1 MKFKKNIP
9 NLIRS
14 KLISFINTEILE
26 KFKKKQQIRLNS
38 KKIIDIY
45 NNYNK
50 NCEIYLQNKII
61 RSNLKVYDYSNR
73 KLKRNSLIFFP
84 LEDLNDIEK
93 EKDLKYLHL
102 IQNKKVL
109 FSQKKLKTVN
119 LKKSNTLEST
129 DKVSFNKMQDSL
141 KENLLKLRKISNDII
156 NTKIIL
162 EKFKQN
168 NSINDNNNNNENND
182 KDNNNNDNSEK
193 NKTLRKSKR
202 KKMKNLTFNLEKDFK
217 INLNICKKLGNNE
230 LFENENYNSFAYRN
244 NNNCLE
250 NNNNYYEKDNSKNS
264 ESNFRRKKK
273 IHSCINHND
282 QYIKKYLGESLNNLE
297 VQ

>member
-84 LEDLNDIEK
+84 LDDLDDIGK

-102 IQNKKVL
+102 IQSKKVL
-109 FSQKKLKTVN
+109 FSQKKLKTFN
-119 LKKSNTLEST
+119 FKKSNSLNSN
-129 DKVSFNKMQDSL
+129 DKIFFNKMQDSI

-156 NTKIIL
+156 NTKVIL
-162 EKFKQN
+162 EKYKQ
-168 NSINDNNNNNENND
+168 INDKSTSQNAEKKNN
-182 KDNNNNDNSEK
+182 
-193 NKTLRKSKR
+193 KR
-202 KKMKNLTFNLEKDFK
+202 KKGKNLTFNIENEFK
-217 INLNICKKLGNNE
+217 INLNICKKLGTEN
-230 LFENENYNSFAYRN
+230 LFDNENEDNCAYRN
-244 NNNCLE
+244 YNNFLNNTNYNGNNGE
-250 NNNNYYEKDNSKNS
+250 NTTR
-264 ESNFRRKKK
+264 RRKKN
-273 IHSCINHND
+273 HSYYHTDKYYIND
-282 QYIKKYLGESLNNLE
+282 YLINNIE
-297 VQ
+297 VN